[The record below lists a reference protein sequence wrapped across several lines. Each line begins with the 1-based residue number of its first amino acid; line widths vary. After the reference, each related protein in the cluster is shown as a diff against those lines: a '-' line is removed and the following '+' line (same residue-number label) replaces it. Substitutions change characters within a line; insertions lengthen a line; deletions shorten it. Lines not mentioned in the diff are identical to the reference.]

1 MFLVELIVS
10 SFLDLSNLQAGE
22 TECCCN
28 RVLVV
33 RNLFL
38 GVSDIEGRLRYPY
51 SFDRENTWIV
61 EVEMWHFTGRCEIRF
76 DIQQF
81 SQ

>member
-51 SFDRENTWIV
+51 SFDRENT
-61 EVEMWHFTGRCEIRF
+61 
-76 DIQQF
+76 
-81 SQ
+81 